1 MTKKTIIIVVVSLL
15 VALLVILGVVLIF
28 RLRNPASPSSTPATN
43 TNGEVGAM
51 DPFEASLA
59 ACAEL
64 PDPDLCRDGQRFQA
78 ALREKSA
85 TYCGEVTRSETRNM
99 CYELVAIQQ
108 GDSAICAGI
117 DNAELQ
123 ASCTTRAAAR
133 SAILSGDAAVC
144 QSISGNE
151 QIDCL
156 ERVFGG
162 LPSISVAGCAR
173 YSDDLLLA
181 CQEYV
186 ELRSAA
192 NAKDRTRCTQ
202 QAGRFRSLCDVYVP
216 LPSVLAPNEDAD
228 GDGLS
233 NADEQQYKA
242 NPFLPDT
249 DGDGYTDGAEVQ
261 NGYDPAGPGSLSR

>member
-1 MTKKTIIIVVVSLL
+1 MTKKTIIIAVVSLL
-15 VALLVILGVVLIF
+15 VALLVILGVVLVF
-28 RLRNPASPSSTPATN
+28 RMRQQAALSPAPVTN
-43 TNGEVGAM
+43 TGTEDGVTN
-51 DPFEASLA
+51 PFEASLA

-64 PDPDLCRDGQRFQA
+64 ADPDLCRDGQRFQA

-85 TYCGEVTRSETRNM
+85 TYCGDIIRTETRNT

-108 GDSAICAGI
+108 GDSSICSSI
-117 DNAELQ
+117 DNAQLQ
-123 ASCTTRAAAR
+123 TSCATRAAAR
-133 SAILSGDAAVC
+133 SALLSGDASVC
-144 QSISGNE
+144 LAIAGNE

-156 ERVFGG
+156 ERVFSG
-162 LPSISVAGCAR
+162 LPSMSASGCAR
-173 YSDDLLLA
+173 YSDDVLLA

-186 ELRSAA
+186 ELQLAA
-192 NAKDRTRCTQ
+192 DAKDRTRCTE
-202 QAGRFRSLCDVYVP
+202 QAGRFRPLCDVYVP
-216 LPSVLAPNEDAD
+216 LPSTLAPNEDAD

-233 NADEQQYKA
+233 NADEERYKA